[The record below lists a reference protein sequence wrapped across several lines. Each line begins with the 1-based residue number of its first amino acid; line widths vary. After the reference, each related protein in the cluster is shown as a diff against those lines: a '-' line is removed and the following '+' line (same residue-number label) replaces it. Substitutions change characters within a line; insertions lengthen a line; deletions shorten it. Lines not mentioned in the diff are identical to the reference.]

1 MRYSY
6 DECYLRLPK
15 VAVQRMTSLVFT
27 LSFSICAPVLS
38 RRPSKW
44 GFAEEMCY
52 SRIPAPLI
60 VDTQIQKTRQ
70 GNLGEG
76 NALFPDPD
84 SGFRAIILGFS
95 LIIKTGKKYSNPNP
109 LIAQVLHPSLVAFF
123 ITTTIYCKK
132 SISMKLC
139 SLSYISKA
147 S

>member
-6 DECYLRLPK
+6 AECYLRLPK

-60 VDTQIQKTRQ
+60 VDTQIQKTQ
-70 GNLGEG
+70 HLGEG

-95 LIIKTGKKYSNPNP
+95 LIIKTGQKYSNPNP
-109 LIAQVLHPSLVAFF
+109 LIAQLLHPSLVAFF
-123 ITTTIYCKK
+123 ITTTIDCKK

-139 SLSYISKA
+139 PLSYTSKE